1 MNQQEKYLK
10 ISMTIVLLVLLAIFF
25 VGITREVVVR
35 VGLFENNKENMV
47 LLALFGDDM
56 DNFVSNKSDLREHRI
71 DWSKEYPYTIEDLSL
86 EHNESTDAK
95 TLGNNI
101 VLQYMHKNYSR
112 DVVKGNTQRRSKREK
127 LLTKYIAGNMKM
139 IELAKKYDN
148 FIGWQLTAP
157 DEYNG
162 VRDIGDG
169 YFARFSSPIDTSTPA
184 REIIELSSWCEQ
196 HGIHFLYVQAP
207 GVINENDDVN
217 ISGVLDF
224 SNQNANE
231 LLAKLTDNNVN
242 VLDLR
247 TELALQAKKDNKSW
261 REYFYPT
268 DHHGKV
274 DTGLWASGK
283 IAQHVSKICDLDIDL
298 SLYDK
303 NRYHKEIFEKWF
315 LGSAGKKVTL
325 MRAEPDDFE
334 LWCPD
339 FATNFEI
346 EIPTLKLHEK
356 GDFKVFIDMSSIYPK
371 NYYNAN
377 PYAAYSYGDTPV
389 IIGKNLDINKG
400 KILLIRDSFSEVIIP
415 FLNLSYSE
423 VRALDLRK
431 FNGSV
436 KKYIESYKPDIVVVE
451 YYVNSIKEVE
461 YKSYSNE
468 FDFR

>member
-1 MNQQEKYLK
+1 MDQQEKCLK

-47 LLALFGDDM
+47 LLALFGNDM
-56 DNFVSNKSDLREHRI
+56 DNFVSNKSDLEEHKI
-71 DWSKEYPYTIEDLSL
+71 DWSKEYPYTMKDLSL

-95 TLGNNI
+95 ALGNNAI
-101 VLQYMHKNYSR
+101 LQYMHKNYSS

-169 YFARFSSPIDTSTPA
+169 YFARFSSLIDTSTSA

-207 GVINENDDVN
+207 GVINENNDVN

-247 TELALQAKKDNKSW
+247 TELALQAKKDNKPW
-261 REYFYPT
+261 HEYFYRT
-268 DHHGKV
+268 DHHWKV

-303 NRYHKEIFEKWF
+303 NRYHTEFFEKWF

-325 MRAEPDDFE
+325 MRTEPDDFE
-334 LWCPD
+334 LWYPD

-461 YKSYSNE
+461 YQSHINE

>member
-1 MNQQEKYLK
+1 MDQQEKCLK

-47 LLALFGDDM
+47 LVALFGDDM
-56 DNFVSNKSDLREHRI
+56 DNFVSNKSDLEEHKI
-71 DWSKEYPYTIEDLSL
+71 DWSKEYPYTMKDLSL

-95 TLGNNI
+95 PLGNNI
-101 VLQYMHKNYSR
+101 VLQYMHKNYSS

-139 IELAKKYDN
+139 IELSKKYDN

-268 DHHGKV
+268 DHHWKV

>member
-1 MNQQEKYLK
+1 M
-10 ISMTIVLLVLLAIFF
+10 
-25 VGITREVVVR
+25 
-35 VGLFENNKENMV
+35 
-47 LLALFGDDM
+47 
-56 DNFVSNKSDLREHRI
+56 
-71 DWSKEYPYTIEDLSL
+71 
-86 EHNESTDAK
+86 
-95 TLGNNI
+95 
-101 VLQYMHKNYSR
+101 
-112 DVVKGNTQRRSKREK
+112 
-127 LLTKYIAGNMKM
+127 
-139 IELAKKYDN
+139 
-148 FIGWQLTAP
+148 
-157 DEYNG
+157 
-162 VRDIGDG
+162 
-169 YFARFSSPIDTSTPA
+169 
-184 REIIELSSWCEQ
+184 
-196 HGIHFLYVQAP
+196 
-207 GVINENDDVN
+207 
-217 ISGVLDF
+217 
-224 SNQNANE
+224 
-231 LLAKLTDNNVN
+231 
-242 VLDLR
+242 
-247 TELALQAKKDNKSW
+247 
-261 REYFYPT
+261 
-268 DHHGKV
+268 
-274 DTGLWASGK
+274 ASGK

-303 NRYHKEIFEKWF
+303 NRYHTEFFEKWF

-325 MRAEPDDFE
+325 MRTEPDDFE
-334 LWCPD
+334 LWYPD

-346 EIPTLKLHEK
+346 EIPMLKLHEK

-461 YKSYSNE
+461 YQSHINE